1 MRGGRV
7 LRDTAAMP
15 DAPSS
20 PSPRGRLSPD
30 LVVIL
35 CGVTAALHIGKLPPA
50 IPVLREALGV
60 SLLQAGFLLSLV
72 QVAGMALGLALG
84 LAAAHL
90 GLRRSMLI
98 GLAVLGLASLA
109 GAGASTPEELLW
121 LRVAEGCGLL
131 LTVLPGP
138 GLVRRLVAPQR
149 LSIVMGIWGAYMPV
163 GMALAMV
170 SGPWLMAAAG
180 WPAWWAALG
189 ALTLAMAAWLALA
202 VPADPPPPAET
213 GGRLELVRLTLAAP
227 GPWLVALCFAVY
239 AFQWLAVIG
248 FLPAIYA
255 QAGYGGQLAGALTAF
270 ATLVNTVG
278 NVAAGA
284 LLHRGAAPQRLLYA
298 GFGAM
303 IVGAIGL
310 YGLPG
315 APAELRYGAVLLFT
329 TLGGLVPGSLF
340 YLAVR
345 VAPQERAVP
354 TTVGWMQQL
363 TSCGLFAG
371 PPLAA
376 WAAER
381 AGGWQWTW
389 AITGAAALAGMLL
402 AARLGALLRR

>member
-1 MRGGRV
+1 
-7 LRDTAAMP
+7 MP
-15 DAPSS
+15 P
-20 PSPRGRLSPD
+20 PRGRLSPD

-50 IPVLREALGV
+50 IPVLREAMGV

-84 LAAAHL
+84 LATARL

-98 GLAVLGLASLA
+98 GLTVLGLASLA
-109 GAGASTPEELLW
+109 GARASTPDELLW
-121 LRVAEGCGLL
+121 LRFAEGCGLL
-131 LTVLPGP
+131 LTVVPAP
-138 GLVRRLVAPQR
+138 GLLRRLVVPQR
-149 LSIVMGIWGAYMPV
+149 LSIVMGVWGAYMPV

-170 SGPWLMAAAG
+170 GGPWLMAAAG
-180 WPAWWAALG
+180 WHAWWWSLG
-189 ALTLAMAAWLALA
+189 ALTLAMVAWLALA
-202 VPADPPPPAET
+202 VPADPSPAET
-213 GGRLELVRLTLAAP
+213 GGRLELVRLTLSAP
-227 GPWLVALCFAVY
+227 GPWLVALCFAAY

-248 FLPAIYA
+248 FLPSIYA
-255 QAGYGGQLAGALTAF
+255 QAGYGGEVAGALTAC

-284 LLHRGAAPQRLLYA
+284 LLHRGVAPQRLLFA

-303 IVGAIGL
+303 IIGAIGL
-310 YGLPG
+310 YGLLDT
-315 APAELRYGAVLLFT
+315 PAGLRYGAVLLFT
-329 TLGGLVPGSLF
+329 TFGGLVPGSLF

-345 VAPQERAVP
+345 VAPGERAVP

-376 WAAER
+376 WAAEQ
-381 AGGWQWTW
+381 AGGWHWTW
-389 AITGAAALAGMLL
+389 VITGAAALAGMLL
-402 AARLGALLRR
+402 AARLGVLLRR